1 MLRAKIEN
9 IVARTCSVLRIRDWC
24 RIDVRLDD
32 KGEPNILEVN
42 PLPGIL
48 PNPEDNS
55 CLPKAARTAGY
66 SYSDLIHRVVE
77 EASKRYG
84 LRPTRIRPATSETAG
99 GPRGSCM
106 TPAPN
111 IAIVFNAYEP
121 RPTATGERLSEE
133 SVAEMAQQADDAVR
147 TLGIGATL
155 VPLQRSLLNFLG
167 RVRELNPDALINL
180 CEGYYGR
187 PQWESN
193 VAGIFE
199 LMGLTFTG
207 NAAKTLAFCQDKFKA
222 KAVLR
227 AAGLP
232 TAPAQLMLTGEEPLE
247 LRFPLIVKPNAEDA
261 SLGIYPDSVVR
272 DEEALRKQ
280 VRRCLDNYKQPVLV
294 EAFIDGREFNVS
306 VMENGAV
313 TPLPV
318 SEIDFSAMP
327 KDTPRI
333 LRLRS
338 QVVRGQS
345 ALPEDPARVPGAHR

>member
-1 MLRAKIEN
+1 
-9 IVARTCSVLRIRDWC
+9 
-24 RIDVRLDD
+24 
-32 KGEPNILEVN
+32 
-42 PLPGIL
+42 
-48 PNPEDNS
+48 
-55 CLPKAARTAGY
+55 
-66 SYSDLIHRVVE
+66 
-77 EASKRYG
+77 
-84 LRPTRIRPATSETAG
+84 
-99 GPRGSCM
+99 M
-106 TPAPN
+106 TPSPH
-111 IAIVFNAYEP
+111 IAIVYNAYEP

-133 SVAEMAQQADDAVR
+133 SVAEMARQAQEAVQS
-147 TLGIGATL
+147 LGIATTL

-167 RVRELNPDALINL
+167 RVREINPDGLVNL

-199 LMGLTFTG
+199 LLGISFTG
-207 NAAKTLAFCQDKFKA
+207 SAAKTLAFCQDKFKA

-247 LRFPLIVKPNAEDA
+247 LKFPLIVKPNAEDA
-261 SLGIYPDSVVR
+261 SLGVYPESVVR
-272 DEEALRKQ
+272 NEESLRRQ

-333 LRLRS
+333 LGYDAKWFEDHPFYQKTPPVCPAPIDDETRGRLQGLAAAAFRTMGC
-338 QVVRGQS
+338 R
-345 ALPEDPARVPGAHR
+345 DYARVDFRMDAKGRPFILEVNPNPDISNNAGFARALAAAGIGYAAFWGVMVDNALKRRIVNDPTDGSAR